1 MDNDENKLK
10 KRFAE
15 LSLRA
20 VEQRRTVSS
29 DFLTLDEQS
38 TLASAQLF
46 SKVYLFGEKSE
57 EEKAA
62 ECDFVWVKISP
73 VAKKFADELTHR
85 DFLGTLMGLGIK
97 RETIGDILTDDNC
110 GYVFCEKKVAR
121 FVLDNLD
128 RVKHTTV
135 RCEMTLSPPDF
146 AGALPEERTVTVPS
160 LRLDAM
166 VAAVYKLS
174 RSESQRL
181 FMQKLIFVNG
191 KMTVNSSYI
200 PKEDEI
206 ISVRHKGRFVF
217 CGKIGETKKQRLKIS
232 VRVF

>member
-1 MDNDENKLK
+1 MPTS
-10 KRFAE
+10 
-15 LSLRA
+15 SL
-20 VEQRRTVSS
+20 TVIFSVRLWDS
-29 DFLTLDEQS
+29 
-38 TLASAQLF
+38 AS
-46 SKVYLFGEKSE
+46 
-57 EEKAA
+57 
-62 ECDFVWVKISP
+62 
-73 VAKKFADELTHR
+73 
-85 DFLGTLMGLGIK
+85 

-135 RCEMTLSPPDF
+135 RCEMTLSPPDSV
-146 AGALPEERTVTVPS
+146 GALPEERTVTVPS

-166 VAAVYKLS
+166 VAAVYKIS
-174 RSESQRL
+174 RSESQQL

-217 CGKIGETKKQRLKIS
+217 CGKIGETKKTAS
-232 VRVF
+232 

>member
-1 MDNDENKLK
+1 M
-10 KRFAE
+10 
-15 LSLRA
+15 
-20 VEQRRTVSS
+20 
-29 DFLTLDEQS
+29 
-38 TLASAQLF
+38 
-46 SKVYLFGEKSE
+46 
-57 EEKAA
+57 
-62 ECDFVWVKISP
+62 KISP

-121 FVLDNLD
+121 FIIENLD

-135 RCEMTLSPPDF
+135 RCEITLSPPDSV
-146 AGALPEERTVTVPS
+146 GALPKEQTVTVPS

-166 VAAVYKLS
+166 VAAVYKIS
-174 RSESQRL
+174 RSESQQL

-200 PKEDEI
+200 LKADEI

>member
-1 MDNDENKLK
+1 M
-10 KRFAE
+10 
-15 LSLRA
+15 S
-20 VEQRRTVSS
+20 
-29 DFLTLDEQS
+29 
-38 TLASAQLF
+38 
-46 SKVYLFGEKSE
+46 
-57 EEKAA
+57 
-62 ECDFVWVKISP
+62 
-73 VAKKFADELTHR
+73 KKFADSLTHR

-97 RETIGDILTDDNC
+97 RETVGDILIDNNC

-121 FVLDNLD
+121 FIIENLD

-135 RCEMTLSPPDF
+135 RCEDVLSPPESI
-146 AGALPEERTVTVPS
+146 GALPEEQTVTVPS
-160 LRLDAM
+160 LRLDAV
-166 VAAVYKLS
+166 VAAVYKMS
-174 RSESQRL
+174 RSDSQAL

-200 PKEDEI
+200 PKDGEI

>member
-1 MDNDENKLK
+1 
-10 KRFAE
+10 
-15 LSLRA
+15 
-20 VEQRRTVSS
+20 
-29 DFLTLDEQS
+29 
-38 TLASAQLF
+38 
-46 SKVYLFGEKSE
+46 
-57 EEKAA
+57 
-62 ECDFVWVKISP
+62 VWVKISP

-135 RCEMTLSPPDF
+135 RCEMTLSPPDSV
-146 AGALPEERTVTVPS
+146 GALPEERTVTVPS

-166 VAAVYKLS
+166 VAAVYKIS
-174 RSESQRL
+174 RSESQQL